1 MENKN
6 LIMIG
11 LTVAIIF
18 GGLYLYKKSQE
29 EVLKKEI
36 NL

>member
-1 MENKN
+1 
-6 LIMIG
+6 MIG
-11 LTVAIIF
+11 LMVAIIF

>member
-1 MENKN
+1 
-6 LIMIG
+6 MIG

-18 GGLYLYKKSQE
+18 GGLYLNKKSQE